1 MLKELLAA
9 VAPVSGVW
17 LLLLSAALAA
27 ASLGWWMDRSSLKS
41 ALDTE
46 VTLRKAAEKKRT
58 ELAARLDASTESV
71 EALQRMVAENQSML
85 AESRRKQR
93 EREAAVLAAR
103 TRKVKDDEILD
114 EASSERVLRHI
125 GDSLGG
131 VCRK

>member
-1 MLKELLAA
+1 MLRELLAA
-9 VAPVSGVW
+9 VAPASGVW
-17 LLLLSAALAA
+17 LLLLSVALAA

-46 VTLRKAAEKKRT
+46 VTLRKAAEAKRA
-58 ELAARLDASTESV
+58 ELAARLEASTASV

-93 EREAAVLAAR
+93 EREAAMLAAR

-131 VCRK
+131 MCRK